1 MTENE
6 SVCPLRSDA
15 AYENQLVDQLDVTNY
30 GLSMES
36 MLISEF
42 KAKAIATLKRVRDT
56 GEPVLV
62 TIRGVA
68 VAEIFPPRTVREEGV
83 VLGACSQL
91 TVERP
96 PDAQLIAMGSA
107 DEWEMNQ

>member
-1 MTENE
+1 
-6 SVCPLRSDA
+6 
-15 AYENQLVDQLDVTNY
+15 
-30 GLSMES
+30 

-42 KAKAIATLKRVRDT
+42 KAKAIATLKKVRDT

-68 VAEIFPPRTVREEGV
+68 VAEIFPPRNVRAEGV

-96 PDAQLIAMGSA
+96 PDAQLVSMSA
-107 DEWEMNQ
+107 TDEWEMNQ